1 MNELGGVGEK
11 DLHQCEEEFLP
22 QKSIE
27 AGSFILFF
35 VYPRSLGECFI
46 ADPTLIPKFDDGEG
60 VDQGRGI
67 VRVQAIR
74 IDPTVNIINST
85 ILLVLYFPSRPILM
99 KVWWLSDLL

>member
-60 VDQGRGI
+60 VDQGVSKGNCASAGYTHRSDGQYHKQYHSPRI
-67 VRVQAIR
+67 VF
-74 IDPTVNIINST
+74 PFST
-85 ILLVLYFPSRPILM
+85 DTNEGVVI
-99 KVWWLSDLL
+99 K